1 MEETTM
7 YYTPRFQPGPEM
19 FPPQRVITELDA
31 ARIRELAAA
40 LPDRGRGHAPFGELI
55 EVVRDE
61 ADIVPRS
68 RIAPDIV
75 TVNSTVSFR
84 EELTGTVHQVTL
96 VYPRDFSLSERRISL
111 LSPVGR
117 ALLGRKVGALASF
130 EAPDGGIRTLRI
142 LELHYQPEASG
153 HPDL

>member
-1 MEETTM
+1 M
-7 YYTPRFQPGPEM
+7 YYSARFQPGYEM

-31 ARIRELAAA
+31 ARIRELRAG
-40 LPDRGRGHAPFGELI
+40 DLI
-55 EVVRDE
+55 DLVREE

-68 RIAPDIV
+68 RIGADIV

-84 EELTGTVHQVTL
+84 DETTGTVHRVTL
-96 VYPRDFSLSERRISL
+96 VYPRDFSVSERRISL

-130 EAPDGGIRTLRI
+130 ETPDGAIRTIRV

-153 HPDL
+153 DTDL